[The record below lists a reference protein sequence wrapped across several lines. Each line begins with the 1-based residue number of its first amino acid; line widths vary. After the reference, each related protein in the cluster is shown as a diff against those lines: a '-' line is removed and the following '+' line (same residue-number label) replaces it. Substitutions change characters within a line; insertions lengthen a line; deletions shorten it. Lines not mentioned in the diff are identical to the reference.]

1 MLRLLKPCLFTV
13 RINLIVIRV
22 ADIER
27 SACFYRALGLA
38 LTREKHG
45 TGPEHY
51 SADLEGTIFELY
63 LRSPDQEGTSRVR
76 LGFTVDQ
83 LDRVVNACLTA
94 GARLVEPVK
103 ESPWGRRAVIEDL
116 DGHKIELTE
125 DTSRS

>member
-1 MLRLLKPCLFTV
+1 M

-22 ADIER
+22 SDIER
-27 SACFYRALGLA
+27 SACLYRALGLA

-63 LRSPDQEGTSRVR
+63 PQSTDQEGTSRIR
-76 LGFTVDQ
+76 LGFTVNQ
-83 LDRVVNACLTA
+83 LDRVVNACVTA
-94 GARLVEPVK
+94 GARLVASPK
-103 ESPWGRRAVIEDL
+103 ESSWGRRAVIEDP

-125 DTSRS
+125 DTRRS